1 MVLGHH
7 ACVWKH
13 VGAEHWNAKRTTFKE
28 LYRALTSVEL
38 VVLEW
43 RDNSLKSETFQHGWI
58 LENGNARMVLNLSFV
73 NPLLQ
78 FWVSISKHNPL
89 NILNCLL
96 NRLKHCVDVVLYLLA
111 ILIQLVRDVEM
122 RQGRYYANARS
133 RLVVLK
139 LLNLLLYIVSIP
151 YPPIREQVGYCHYLV
166 FWNAISL
173 GDILLQ
179 ICGGHSYEVAHLHD
193 EAYVIL
199 PFWIVECVIPSV
211 VYWNVL
217 A

>member
-1 MVLGHH
+1 
-7 ACVWKH
+7 
-13 VGAEHWNAKRTTFKE
+13 
-28 LYRALTSVEL
+28 
-38 VVLEW
+38 
-43 RDNSLKSETFQHGWI
+43 
-58 LENGNARMVLNLSFV
+58 MVLNLARV

-78 FWVSISKHNPL
+78 LWVRISKHNPL
-89 NILNCLL
+89 NILDCLL
-96 NRLKHCVDVVLYLLA
+96 NRLKHRVDVVLYLLA
-111 ILIQLVRDVEM
+111 IFVQLVRDVEM
-122 RQGRYYANARS
+122 REGRYYANAWS
-133 RLVVLK
+133 CLVVLK
-139 LLNLLLYIVSIP
+139 LLNLLLHLVSVA

-179 ICGGHSYEVAHLHD
+179 ICGGDSYEVAQLHNV
-193 EAYVIL
+193 AYVLL

>member
-1 MVLGHH
+1 
-7 ACVWKH
+7 
-13 VGAEHWNAKRTTFKE
+13 
-28 LYRALTSVEL
+28 
-38 VVLEW
+38 
-43 RDNSLKSETFQHGWI
+43 
-58 LENGNARMVLNLSFV
+58 MVLNLSCV

-78 FWVSISKHNPL
+78 LWVRISKHNPL

-96 NRLKHCVDVVLYLLA
+96 NRLKHSVYVVLYLLA
-111 ILIQLVRDVEM
+111 ILVQLVRDVEM
-122 RQGRYYANARS
+122 REGRYYANAWS
-133 RLVVLK
+133 CLVVLK
-139 LLNLLLYIVSIP
+139 LLNLLLYIVSVP

-179 ICGGHSYEVAHLHD
+179 IGRGHGDEVAQLHD
-193 EAYVIL
+193 AANVVL

-217 A
+217 TGCCVVNLVHQPEPQLNGQGLEEVLNQLKVLVG

>member
-1 MVLGHH
+1 
-7 ACVWKH
+7 
-13 VGAEHWNAKRTTFKE
+13 
-28 LYRALTSVEL
+28 
-38 VVLEW
+38 
-43 RDNSLKSETFQHGWI
+43 
-58 LENGNARMVLNLSFV
+58 MVLNLSFV

-78 FWVSISKHNPL
+78 FWVRISKHNPL

-96 NRLKHCVDVVLYLLA
+96 NRLKHRMDVVLYLLS
-111 ILIQLVRDVEM
+111 IFVQLVRDVEM

-139 LLNLLLYIVSIP
+139 LLNLLLDIVSVP
-151 YPPIREQVGYCHYLV
+151 YPPIREQVWYCHYLV

-179 ICGGHSYEVAHLHD
+179 IGCGHSYEVAHLHD
-193 EAYVIL
+193 EAYVLL